1 MDYNEESVGVTME
14 GEAKKMRKK
23 SSSLGRSRKGC
34 MKGKGGPENAL
45 CTYRG
50 VRQRTWGKWVA
61 EIREPNR
68 GARLWLGTF
77 NTSVEAARAYDEA
90 ARRLYG
96 PSAKLNLPTTEYPQP
111 ATCCVSV
118 TVNPNTI
125 KSFASMDYMTS
136 NGNRIE
142 GDEYLWDSTVPSLL
156 DEEHGFYLPE
166 ISMESVFYD
175 VNDTNLMDLKFM
187 DWDGSSV

>member
-1 MDYNEESVGVTME
+1 ME
-14 GEAKKMRKK
+14 FEGKRMRKK
-23 SSSLGRSRKGC
+23 SSSSGRSRKGC

-77 NTSVEAARAYDEA
+77 NTSIDAARAYDKA

-96 PSAKLNLPTTEYPQP
+96 PLAKLNLPAAEYPLP
-111 ATCCVSV
+111 ATSSGSV
-118 TVNPNTI
+118 TSNPNTTT
-125 KSFASMDYMTS
+125 SFDSMDYMNS
-136 NGNRIE
+136 NENRVE
-142 GDEYLWDSTVPSLL
+142 GEENFWDGIVPSLL
-156 DEEHGFYLPE
+156 DEEHGFHWPQ
-166 ISMESVFYD
+166 ISMETLFYD
-175 VNDTNLMDLKFM
+175 MNGTNLMDLEEFL
-187 DWDGSSV
+187 DWDGLQVP